1 MCVFTG
7 RFLFML
13 LVEVVMRC
21 QKYWVQNTSF
31 FTV

>member
-1 MCVFTG
+1 
-7 RFLFML
+7 ML